1 MSVSFVSSNDTGEIR
16 TIFVWSDNEEFR
28 LGNEED
34 DIIKGL
40 LNSFWNNYQN
50 EETILRNGRN
60 FVFESVDL
68 LSYLFHKTRLKRGKS
83 NMKSPEWVVNKR

>member
-40 LNSFWNNYQN
+40 LNSFWNNYQK
-50 EETILRNGRN
+50 EETILRNGSN
-60 FVFESVDL
+60 FYLKVLIYCLIFFTKQAWKEENQTWNL
-68 LSYLFHKTRLKRGKS
+68 LNG
-83 NMKSPEWVVNKR
+83 